1 MVSPVPPWWGQD
13 LAAAISLLPVAG
25 RGDPK
30 GCSPWA
36 APSGTRSP
44 SHPCPHRGR
53 RRLSCPGHP
62 VGMRGVR
69 AMPKGCGSWLGVG
82 RGQPTFGPRMPRGP
96 MSPLSPRAPG
106 IPSRPGWPY
115 RIEHMRGLLP
125 ALPWA
130 GTVGCSGTQMQLLTG
145 SPGSPGAPTS
155 PWGWKRH
162 WSGQVRGWCPST
174 PPSNGGGGSS
184 SSPSARQGHVPL
196 ESRWSPSRLAPPSF
210 PASRDQIN
218 TGQEGELRPWHSPME
233 PQGPQRP
240 APAAPLAGAHQVRV
254 PTSTST
260 WTQGCHHTL
269 VHGPSTALHG
279 PNPAAPSPTQAPPAP
294 YLLSRHALLPFVP
307 LVPFC
312 ALQATVSLQSGK
324 HRGRAGHG
332 KMLR

>member
-174 PPSNGGGGSS
+174 PPSNGGGGFQLLTFCPPGPRAPGKPVEPFSPCSPLVPCKQRPDQHGAGGRAPAMAQPHGATGTTKAGSS
-184 SSPSARQGHVPL
+184 SSPCWG
-196 ESRWSPSRLAPPSF
+196 SPS
-210 PASRDQIN
+210 Q
-218 TGQEGELRPWHSPME
+218 
-233 PQGPQRP
+233 
-240 APAAPLAGAHQVRV
+240 GAHKHQHMDTGMSSH
-254 PTSTST
+254 P
-260 WTQGCHHTL
+260 
-269 VHGPSTALHG
+269 GPWSINS
-279 PNPAAPSPTQAPPAP
+279 PPWSQPSSP
-294 YLLSRHALLPFVP
+294 
-307 LVPFC
+307 
-312 ALQATVSLQSGK
+312 
-324 HRGRAGHG
+324 
-332 KMLR
+332 